1 MRYDPLMITTSS
13 LATPP
18 SRRAARSAS
27 DLLREWRLRRRMSQ
41 LDLAC
46 EADISTRHLS
56 FLETGRSQPSR
67 EMLLRLAE
75 RLDIP
80 LRERNALLM
89 AGGFAPLFPERALD
103 DPALQTARA
112 AIEQILTGHE
122 PFPALAIDRHWNLV
136 SANRVIPLLL
146 TGVAPELL
154 AAPVNV
160 MRLSLHPQ
168 GLAPRIVNF
177 SEWRRH
183 MLDRLRQQIALS
195 ADPVLMDLMKE
206 LQSYPEPANTNADA
220 DEHPASPYA
229 AVAVPFQLATDRGT
243 LSFFSTTTIFGT
255 PVDITLS
262 ELAMECFFPANGET
276 SVALRALL
284 PD

>member
-1 MRYDPLMITTSS
+1 MITTPT
-13 LATPP
+13 LASPP
-18 SRRAARSAS
+18 PRATARSAS

-46 EADISTRHLS
+46 EAEISTRHLS

-75 RLDIP
+75 RLEIP

-103 DPALQTARA
+103 DPALQAARA

-146 TGVAPELL
+146 TDVAPELL

-177 SEWRRH
+177 PEWRRH

-195 ADPVLMDLMKE
+195 ADPVLIDLMKE
-206 LQSYPEPANTNADA
+206 LQSYPEPAEASS
-220 DEHPASPYA
+220 DEHPSSPYA
-229 AVAVPFQLATDRGT
+229 AVAVPFQLATAQGT

-262 ELAMECFFPANGET
+262 ELAMECFFPANAET
-276 SVALRALL
+276 SAALRTLL
-284 PD
+284 PG

>member
-1 MRYDPLMITTSS
+1 MITTLPLASPSS
-13 LATPP
+13 
-18 SRRAARSAS
+18 RHAARSAS

-46 EADISTRHLS
+46 EAEISTRHLS

-103 DPALQTARA
+103 DPALQAARA

-136 SANRVIPLLL
+136 SANRVIALLL

-177 SEWRRH
+177 PEWRRH

-195 ADPVLMDLMKE
+195 ADPVLIDLMKE
-206 LQSYPEPANTNADA
+206 LQSYPEPAGAGAGSDA
-220 DEHPASPYA
+220 HPASPYA

-262 ELAMECFFPANGET
+262 ELAMECFFPANAET
-276 SVALRALL
+276 SAALRAML

>member
-1 MRYDPLMITTSS
+1 MITTPT
-13 LATPP
+13 LPVTPA
-18 SRRAARSAS
+18 AARSAS
-27 DLLREWRLRRRMSQ
+27 DMLRAWRLRRRMSQ

-46 EADISTRHLS
+46 EAEISTRHLS

-75 RLDIP
+75 RLEIP

-103 DPALQTARA
+103 DPALQAARTA
-112 AIEQILTGHE
+112 IDQILTGHE

-136 SANRVIPLLL
+136 SANRIIPLLL
-146 TGVAPELL
+146 AGVSPTLL
-154 AAPVNV
+154 ETPINV

-168 GLAPRIVNF
+168 GLAPRIANF
-177 SEWRRH
+177 PEWRRH
-183 MLDRLRQQIALS
+183 LLERLRQQIALS
-195 ADPVLMDLMKE
+195 ADPVLIDLMKE
-206 LQSYPEPANTNADA
+206 LLAYPVPAHADTA
-220 DEHPASPYA
+220 HDAALSPYA
-229 AVAVPFQLATDRGT
+229 AVAVPFQLVTDQGT

-262 ELAMECFFPANGET
+262 ELAMECFFPANAET
-276 SVALRALL
+276 SAVLHLL
-284 PD
+284 LSQMEK

>member
-177 SEWRRH
+177 PEWRRH

-195 ADPVLMDLMKE
+195 ADPVLMELMKE
-206 LQSYPEPANTNADA
+206 LQSYPEPANTNTDA

-276 SVALRALL
+276 SAALRALL

>member
-1 MRYDPLMITTSS
+1 MGYDRPMITTPSLSS
-13 LATPP
+13 TP
-18 SRRAARSAS
+18 SRAAARSAS

-103 DPALQTARA
+103 DPALQAARA
-112 AIEQILTGHE
+112 AVDQILTGHE

-146 TGVAPELL
+146 AGVAPELL

-168 GLAPRIVNF
+168 GLAPRIVNLP
-177 SEWRRH
+177 EWRRH
-183 MLDRLRQQIALS
+183 LSDRLRQQIAVS
-195 ADPVLMDLMKE
+195 ADPVLIDLLKE
-206 LQSYPEPANTNADA
+206 LQSYPEPAGAKTGPD
-220 DEHPASPYA
+220 DHPGSPYA
-229 AVAVPFQLATDRGT
+229 AVAVPFQLAAEQGT

-255 PVDITLS
+255 PVDVTLS
-262 ELAMECFFPANGET
+262 ELALECFFPADAAT
-276 SVALRALL
+276 SAALRALL

>member
-1 MRYDPLMITTSS
+1 MITTSP
-13 LATPP
+13 LTTTP
-18 SRRAARSAS
+18 SRAAARSAS

-46 EADISTRHLS
+46 EAEISTRHLS

-75 RLDIP
+75 RLEIP

-103 DPALQTARA
+103 DPALLAARA

-177 SEWRRH
+177 PEWRRH
-183 MLDRLRQQIALS
+183 LLDRLRQQIALS
-195 ADPVLMDLMKE
+195 ADPVLIDLMKE
-206 LQSYPEPANTNADA
+206 LQSYPEPAGTDA
-220 DEHPASPYA
+220 NEHPASPYA
-229 AVAVPFQLATDRGT
+229 AVAVPFQLATDGGV

-262 ELAMECFFPANGET
+262 ELAMECFFPANAET
-276 SVALRALL
+276 SAALRALL

>member
-1 MRYDPLMITTSS
+1 MITTPP
-13 LATPP
+13 LTTTP
-18 SRRAARSAS
+18 SRTAARSAS

-46 EADISTRHLS
+46 EAEISTRHLS

-75 RLDIP
+75 RLEIP

-103 DPALQTARA
+103 DPALQAARA

-136 SANRVIPLLL
+136 SANRVIALLL

-177 SEWRRH
+177 PEWRRH

-195 ADPVLMDLMKE
+195 ADLVLIDLMKE
-206 LQSYPEPANTNADA
+206 LQGYPEPPGAGADA
-220 DEHPASPYA
+220 HPASPYA

-262 ELAMECFFPANGET
+262 ELAMECFFPANAET
-276 SVALRALL
+276 SAALRAML

>member
-1 MRYDPLMITTSS
+1 MTMRYDRRMITTAIPHPSS
-13 LATPP
+13 GAT
-18 SRRAARSAS
+18 ARSVG

-46 EADISTRHLS
+46 EAEISTRHLS
-56 FLETGRSQPSR
+56 FLETGRAQPSR

-75 RLDIP
+75 RLEIP
-80 LRERNALLM
+80 LRERNTLLM

-103 DPALQTARA
+103 DPALQAARA

-146 TGVAPELL
+146 TGVAPALL

-168 GLAPRIVNF
+168 GLAPRIANLP
-177 SEWRRH
+177 EWRRH
-183 MLDRLRQQIALS
+183 LLDRLRQQIALS
-195 ADPVLMDLMKE
+195 ADPVLIDLMKE
-206 LQSYPEPANTNADA
+206 LQSYPGPAESDA
-220 DEHPASPYA
+220 NEHPASPYA
-229 AVAVPFQLATDRGT
+229 AVAVPFQLTTEQGT

-255 PVDITLS
+255 PVDVTLS
-262 ELAMECFFPANGET
+262 ELALECFFPANAET
-276 SVALRALL
+276 SAALRALL
-284 PD
+284 PE

>member
-13 LATPP
+13 LSAPP
-18 SRRAARSAS
+18 SPHAARSAS

-46 EADISTRHLS
+46 EAEISTRHLS

-75 RLDIP
+75 RLEIP

-103 DPALQTARA
+103 DPALQGARA

-154 AAPVNV
+154 APPVNV

-177 SEWRRH
+177 PEWRRH

-195 ADPVLMDLMKE
+195 ADPLLIDLMKE
-206 LQSYPEPANTNADA
+206 LQSYPEPAEAGADA
-220 DEHPASPYA
+220 HPASPYA

-262 ELAMECFFPANGET
+262 ELAMECFFPANAET
-276 SVALRALL
+276 SAALRAML
-284 PD
+284 PG